1 MSTKMKKYFV
11 SAMSAYNSRKIAETG
26 LSRRKKDIVRQNS
39 HQKVCNDQ
47 NSAIG
52 NNISVRS
59 QYFHL
64 VFPEDFIRLE
74 IGKRCQKRNI
84 NILKEFVVSP
94 KSSDNAR
101 KAIARCENYCARNN
115 ICWGCSIDCGKQCR
129 WNAIPDCG
137 KQEKWTG
144 LANGDITQ
152 RPGTNI
158 YPGYSYFYLY
168 PPQSILLID
177 Q

>member
-1 MSTKMKKYFV
+1 MV
-11 SAMSAYNSRKIAETG
+11 ENP
-26 LSRRKKDIVRQNS
+26 
-39 HQKVCNDQ
+39 
-47 NSAIG
+47 AIG
-52 NNISVRS
+52 NHIAVRLKCF
-59 QYFHL
+59 YL

-84 NILKEFVVSP
+84 NILKEFVVSS

-158 YPGYSYFYLY
+158 YPGYSYFIYIIY
-168 PPQSILLID
+168 FIHTSMILLIALISLHGNKKYD
-177 Q
+177 WGFEQPSNRMDLWAVLYFYSL